1 MIDPQGPIWGVPYR
15 WGSFLIA
22 YRRDKLERNGIPP
35 IKVNLVPDLIFFVS
49 SLFCLILSFSTARFL
64 QLLCTDVLVM
74 LRRTGKTYLGQN
86 WLGKLLWWIL
96 QGR

>member
-1 MIDPQGPIWGVPYR
+1 MIDPQGPIWGVLDR

-22 YRRDKLERNGIPP
+22 YRRDKLKRNGTPP
-35 IKVNLVPDLIFFVS
+35 IKVNLVPDLIFFAS

-74 LRRTGKTYLGQN
+74 L
-86 WLGKLLWWIL
+86 
-96 QGR
+96 